1 MHYLLRI
8 MVEYYQY
15 TKQRLFEK
23 VNSTIDAITQKN
35 KINIDFSDFMKIV
48 DYHFEYMS
56 LTQKI

>member
-1 MHYLLRI
+1 